1 MAYQGVEHS
10 TVIQRQITRAAD
22 ADKYFSN
29 IVENNIP
36 IVLVP
41 RWPKLFH
48 FALNVPSG
56 PFVLWQ
62 HFQKDMGKLNPGVLW
77 FWPAWNRI
85 SHIVTRA
92 TITYN
97 APARNC
103 PTADNVMVN
112 VDLSLTFRIGPDID
126 GARNF
131 VYKLGAHRFDE
142 LLSSETEEAIRGL
155 VYSVTHDKVNDLRE
169 EFAVGMLATLNSKVQ
184 AYGVQIMNV
193 KITDVKLPRELQE
206 RLERTTTFKTKM
218 EEQEKSHEN
227 KLRIVEDE
235 AITELETILKTNSRK
250 LQEVEAEKQRFV
262 IEQREM
268 EERAKGAGRVQQV
281 GTKTKVEVAIKKAQG
296 DEFVNRVKGKQGA
309 EALLKKTEIECQK
322 MIIESKQKAHV
333 VIKES
338 EVDLKKSEFD
348 AGAMIASAKVEAEA
362 AKSLEEK
369 RRYEL
374 EWARLKVLKKIA
386 GDGRKFISG
395 EKGKQILNDLVPQT
409 KTNRV
414 PILNGVNGFH

>member
-1 MAYQGVEHS
+1 
-10 TVIQRQITRAAD
+10 
-22 ADKYFSN
+22 
-29 IVENNIP
+29 
-36 IVLVP
+36 
-41 RWPKLFH
+41 
-48 FALNVPSG
+48 
-56 PFVLWQ
+56 
-62 HFQKDMGKLNPGVLW
+62 
-77 FWPAWNRI
+77 
-85 SHIVTRA
+85 
-92 TITYN
+92 
-97 APARNC
+97 
-103 PTADNVMVN
+103 MVN

>member
-1 MAYQGVEHS
+1 
-10 TVIQRQITRAAD
+10 
-22 ADKYFSN
+22 
-29 IVENNIP
+29 
-36 IVLVP
+36 
-41 RWPKLFH
+41 
-48 FALNVPSG
+48 
-56 PFVLWQ
+56 
-62 HFQKDMGKLNPGVLW
+62 
-77 FWPAWNRI
+77 
-85 SHIVTRA
+85 
-92 TITYN
+92 
-97 APARNC
+97 
-103 PTADNVMVN
+103 
-112 VDLSLTFRIGPDID
+112 
-126 GARNF
+126 
-131 VYKLGAHRFDE
+131 
-142 LLSSETEEAIRGL
+142 
-155 VYSVTHDKVNDLRE
+155 
-169 EFAVGMLATLNSKVQ
+169 
-184 AYGVQIMNV
+184 
-193 KITDVKLPRELQE
+193 
-206 RLERTTTFKTKM
+206 M